1 MASGWLNWGSGNIS
15 ASCFVLSFSNLTD
28 GSFSDGKIKGG
39 GLFGDVVTD
48 CEKFFD
54 GIEPG
59 DPKKG
64 NPSLLMISC

>member
-1 MASGWLNWGSGNIS
+1 M
-15 ASCFVLSFSNLTD
+15 LSFSNLTD
-28 GSFSDGKIKGG
+28 GSFSDGKIKVG

-64 NPSLLMISC
+64 APSLLMISF